1 MREVADHDEGAV
13 VTQKERQTQLR
24 AAGLSDVGRCRQ
36 ANQDQYFVGQEF
48 DVLAIADG
56 MGGHAA
62 GEIASDIAIA
72 ALAESMDREDEN
84 RSDWT
89 TDEAAERLRFA
100 MNEGNRKICESVMTR
115 AEWRGM
121 GTTMVAL
128 VVLNGRAVVGHVG
141 DSRAYLLREGRL
153 RQLTSDHSWVNEQV
167 KLGLLTSD
175 EARRHPMRNIV
186 TRALGNQPRVEVD
199 VVEEQIRPGD
209 VFTLCSD
216 GLNGMIV
223 DAEIERM
230 LVEHGQVPSAACQ
243 ALVNLANENGGEDNI
258 TVIVMAIPASV

>member
-1 MREVADHDEGAV
+1 MAI
-13 VTQKERQTQLR
+13 R

-36 ANQDQYFVGQEF
+36 ANQDQFFVGDGF

-62 GEIASDIAIA
+62 GEVASDIAIA
-72 ALAESMDREDEN
+72 ALAESMGQPSEG
-84 RSDWT
+84 SPTWT
-89 TDEAAERLRFA
+89 SEEAAERLRLA
-100 MNEGNRKICESVMTR
+100 MNEGNRKICESVMLR

-128 VVLNGRAVVGHVG
+128 VVVDGRAVVGHVG
-141 DSRAYLLREGRL
+141 DSRAYLLRDGRL

-167 KLGLLTSD
+167 KLGLLTAE

-186 TRALGNQPRVEVD
+186 TRALGNQPQVEVD
-199 VVEEQIRPGD
+199 VVEEEIQPGD

-216 GLNGMIV
+216 GLNGMIL
-223 DAEIERM
+223 DSEIEKTLR
-230 LVEHGQVPSAACQ
+230 EHGQVPSTACQ
-243 ALVNLANENGGEDNI
+243 RLVDQANANGGEDNI
-258 TVIVMAIPASV
+258 TVIVMAVPPDQ